1 MAVSDRLRCYAAI
14 HETGVVPLFY
24 EPAPEAAGRL
34 AAACVEGGARVVELT
49 DRGPG
54 ALAAF
59 AAVVGRLRDSDVWIG
74 AGSIMDA
81 PTAAHYL
88 SAGARFIVSPSLD
101 EATARLCNRRKV
113 PYIPG
118 CMTPGEIGRAE
129 ELGAEI
135 VKVFPG
141 TVGGPEFVRAVRGP
155 MPWTSILPTGG
166 VAVSAES
173 IGAWLGAGACAVGIG
188 SALFPEADRRQAAYG
203 RIADRVAAALS
214 FVRSARGNHSHR
226 MR

>member
-1 MAVSDRLRCYAAI
+1 MTSDRLRCYAAI
-14 HETGVVPLFY
+14 HETGLVPLFY
-24 EPAPEAAGRL
+24 EPDPEAAARL
-34 AAACVEGGARVVELT
+34 AAACVDGGARVVELT

-59 AAVVGRLRDSDVWIG
+59 AAVVERLRNSGVWIG

-81 PTAAHYL
+81 PTAAHYIA
-88 SAGARFIVSPSLD
+88 AGARFIVSPSLD
-101 EATARLCNRRKV
+101 PATARLCNRRKV
-113 PYIPG
+113 PYLPG
-118 CMTPGEIGRAE
+118 CMTPGEISRAE

-141 TVGGPEFVRAVRGP
+141 SVGGPEFVRAVRGP

-173 IGAWLGAGACAVGIG
+173 IGAWIGAGACAVGIG
-188 SALFPEADRRQAAYG
+188 SALFPDADRRQGGYA
-203 RIADRVAAALS
+203 RIAGRVAGALACIAAA
-214 FVRSARGNHSHR
+214 RSA
-226 MR
+226 

>member
-1 MAVSDRLRCYAAI
+1 MGVSDRLRCYAAI

-24 EPAPEAAGRL
+24 EPEPEAAGRL

-81 PTAAHYL
+81 PTAAHYI

-113 PYIPG
+113 PYVPG

-135 VKVFPG
+135 VKIFPG

-203 RIADRVAAALS
+203 RIAARVAAALS
-214 FVRSARGNHSHR
+214 FVRSARGNHSG
-226 MR
+226 